1 MRCFCRTLILT
12 IAALAPTVAFAADTW
27 WAGTWKGWK
36 REFHHNNVWP
46 EQYLDHDRSVA
57 RAPFEMMVANGW
69 RLQNTISSYH
79 FNEQT
84 GELNETGRL
93 KLKSILFE
101 TPAAYRSIYILRA
114 DDPRMTAARVKSVQE
129 QGLGLLQGELL
140 PPMMITSTDP
150 RGARGDWTNGVH
162 QRFIESAPPPVLPEY
177 QRQTEE

>member
-1 MRCFCRTLILT
+1 MRCFCRTFILT
-12 IAALAPTVAFAADTW
+12 IAALAPAVAAAGDTW

-46 EQYLDHDRSVA
+46 EQYLDHDRAAA

-101 TPAAYRSIYILRA
+101 TPAAYRSIYILRRRPA
-114 DDPRMTAARVKSVQE
+114 DDRCPREVGAGTGTGHAAGRTAAADDDHV
-129 QGLGLLQGELL
+129 
-140 PPMMITSTDP
+140 D
-150 RGARGDWTNGVH
+150 
-162 QRFIESAPPPVLPEY
+162 
-177 QRQTEE
+177 